1 MSDKFGKAEEK
12 KKKKRSTV
20 LFLMTTL
27 EICFVFEQKR
37 WLHALIRWLLTPALP
52 VLTIHSS
59 YPVASAQEEIRFKF
73 FICYVPEDFSDNYN
87 FSV

>member
-1 MSDKFGKAEEK
+1 MVPSPCRLSLTYLILKMSDKFGKAEE

-37 WLHALIRWLLTPALP
+37 WPHALIR
-52 VLTIHSS
+52 
-59 YPVASAQEEIRFKF
+59 
-73 FICYVPEDFSDNYN
+73 
-87 FSV
+87 